1 MHKVRFRFLTLG
13 GFVPKIAVGLT
24 KTEPASSLIV
34 KLMGRSII
42 TPSDFVMSISP
53 KSRVTRTLF

>member
-1 MHKVRFRFLTLG
+1 
-13 GFVPKIAVGLT
+13 
-24 KTEPASSLIV
+24 LIV